1 MANLKDLLGR
11 LGKGPKGLGT
21 GVTLLAAAGAT
32 AIGINQS
39 LYTGLHMFFFIF
51 VQFSFQ

>member
-1 MANLKDLLGR
+1 MANLKDLIGR

-32 AIGINQS
+32 VIGINQS
-39 LYTGLHMFFFIF
+39 LYTGLFRTIHLVPIKF
-51 VQFSFQ
+51 